1 MNQMQYAEK
10 TQRSTMDNIR
20 IMKAI
25 IDIEELRDILFLQM
39 QLNILINC
47 G

>member
-25 IDIEELRDILFLQM
+25 IDTEELRDILFWQM